1 LGLICIRAVVVSD
14 RLARQFGDRT
24 EGTLMPID
32 PSMLAKSI
40 GILTDLDP
48 QRDLA
53 KALQDVVVAAK
64 QLFDV
69 DAAGVMLA
77 HADGQLRWASA
88 SDQLGQAIE
97 DNQEIF
103 GQGPCMDAFARA
115 RPAAMHDTVP
125 NPSGGDHP
133 GSGRPAGLC
142 RVECAGGA
150 GGRPHRHPG
159 HLRDDAA

>member
-1 LGLICIRAVVVSD
+1 VGLLGLICIRAVVVSD

-77 HADGQLRWASA
+77 DADGQLRWAAPPTSWPRPSRTIKRSSA
-88 SDQLGQAIE
+88 RVPAWTPSPTPGRR
-97 DNQEIF
+97 
-103 GQGPCMDAFARA
+103 PCMT
-115 RPAAMHDTVP
+115 PVP
-125 NPSGGDHP
+125 KVSGGRSP
-133 GSGRPAGLC
+133 WSWPTSGSARG
-142 RVECAGGA
+142 
-150 GGRPHRHPG
+150 
-159 HLRDDAA
+159 